1 MQIRDAGL
9 QSPLTE
15 PRFTIETG
23 VAARIAEIAAPV
35 LADLG
40 YRLVRVKLSG
50 RDGATVQIMAERPDG
65 SMSVDDCEAVSQA
78 LS

>member
-50 RDGATVQIMAERPDG
+50 
-65 SMSVDDCEAVSQA
+65 
-78 LS
+78 